1 MTPFDLH
8 VEPSPNMIFQCL
20 TNKIFHLKRKTR
32 IRVQE
37 NKHVPAGLP
46 RAGVHLRGAAARRDH
61 DPVAESGGEL
71 ARRILAAAVDDDH
84 LVATLAKRRERLQGG
99 ADAGGLV
106 QRRDDDRE
114 SFSDQ
119 S

>member
-1 MTPFDLH
+1 MTPLDPN
-8 VEPSPNMIFQCL
+8 VEPSPNMIFQCV
-20 TNKIFHLKRKTR
+20 TNEIFNLKRKTR
-32 IRVQE
+32 ISVQE
-37 NKHVPAGLP
+37 NKHIPPGLS
-46 RAGVHLRGAAARRDH
+46 RAGVHLRGAAARRDR
-61 DPVAESGGEL
+61 DPVAKSGGEL

-84 LVATLAKRRERLQGG
+84 LVAALAKRRERFQGG
-99 ADAGGLV
+99 ADTGGLV